1 MPVNR
6 NYGGYSGYGGTY
18 SSYVPGMYTSSFAS
32 AYGTGGN
39 RAGSQSPATLRATT
53 PARTYG
59 SNMAVLPEEKRMSSP
74 TGSYTSYYSRQKD
87 FYTPSVYSRIY
98 ASDYDNKRLERRTI
112 NTDEIN
118 TEEKKENRRD
128 HAIPG
133 EITRDTTL
141 NVRGGKA
148 VVRMV
153 TTKLKESPY
162 IGGWRARMAEK
173 EEKEGMTLGQRLALK
188 HQIVERPKVKSPT
201 PPPVAIKADSGDESE
216 WTWETCSSSEAE
228 EAGPPKKKKT
238 PTPPRRK
245 ISPKL
250 IKQKPRS
257 PSPSPPK
264 PLTPEPPKRAAVAYT
279 RFCHLSFHH
288 HTDLTK
294 PGPTRH
300 LSVRATRKRVQWW
313 RPETPQPADGWIAC
327 LERRS
332 PNPRFRPYGFQILA
346 TPSRRT
352 RACWTRG

>member
-6 NYGGYSGYGGTY
+6 NYGGYSGDGGTY

-32 AYGTGGN
+32 AYGSGGN

-53 PARTYG
+53 PARSYG

-87 FYTPSVYSRIY
+87 FYTPSSIYSRIY

-112 NTDEIN
+112 NTEEIN

-173 EEKEGMTLGQRLALK
+173 EEKEALTLGQRLALK

-201 PPPVAIKADSGDESE
+201 PPPVASKVDSGEESE

-228 EAGPPKKKKT
+228 DASGCPAPKKKKT

-257 PSPSPPK
+257 PSPPK

-279 RFCHLSFHH
+279 RFSLLPSSSSSSSSSPTPGSLS
-288 HTDLTK
+288 
-294 PGPTRH
+294 
-300 LSVRATRKRVQWW
+300 S
-313 RPETPQPADGWIAC
+313 
-327 LERRS
+327 S
-332 PNPRFRPYGFQILA
+332 SSY
-346 TPSRRT
+346 
-352 RACWTRG
+352 